1 MFEVYEN
8 NTILDPTSEIQDF
21 ACYGYDLQ
29 TMNIQGTCSPLSG
42 SQGTASVNSPISTA
56 MSPFQATDFI
66 SLNDATVFEV
76 PYLTI
81 LEQPVE
87 KFRFRYKSEMVGTHG
102 SLVGSNSNSNRH
114 KNAPTVQLHNFMETA
129 IIQCTL
135 VTSNEGQRI
144 PHAHRLVHRDGGM
157 DYDDPHY
164 VKVSADTGYT
174 ATFHGMAIIHTAKKY
189 VKDELIKKMRREAL
203 QKKKS
208 TNINATLS
216 TREDTQIKSDAE
228 CHQKHVNLNSVA
240 LCFQAFILDEHE
252 NMIPLTEPVYSNAIN
267 NLKSALTG
275 ELKICRLDKHTSS
288 VEGDE
293 EIFILV
299 EKVQKRNIKI
309 KFFELNEDDCEI
321 WSAYGRFSE
330 LDVHHQY
337 AIVFRTPPYRD
348 CNITSPKEVFIQ
360 LERGSDGGCSDP
372 KKFIY
377 KPSDK
382 IIGRK
387 RQRMSHSGSSELS
400 YIQPTSNHTSF
411 ESISEILNGNSQEI
425 SKELKEIL
433 SEGVT
438 SPLNKDFLDNID
450 FDKYLL
456 HISNGDENALVF
468 DGSSTMQ
475 HQDDIMFARNTLIEI
490 MQCMKKDV
498 KGVKEHIQKLLKVR
512 STYGDSPL
520 HAALRYDQRDIVK
533 YFLLLLSTNKD
544 CKTLV
549 NSQNSSGK
557 TPLHYAVLQ
566 NRPGITKALLIL
578 GADPNRTDEHGFSP
592 LHVAVKNRED
602 AVCVDVLL
610 SEKGTN
616 IEVYNDAGWTP
627 LHLAAQAGSYDAV
640 CSLHRAGANVNS
652 TDMSYGRTALHVA
665 VEGGHKNI
673 VEYLLKKTN
682 ISVNKRNFSGNT
694 ALHTAV
700 VYTGTR
706 ANELCALLI
715 QHGADPHIQNH
726 NRDSNDVGAK
736 DESCINVKVEAD
748 LDDENTEK
756 TIGQSSFDLAM
767 NKPDILQLLNVQSEE
782 TTKAVCSV
790 ATKLE
795 LKDEVSEISL
805 LNNEHK
811 QKLSILLDKT
821 QGWLKLAKHL
831 NIEHL
836 LRTFQHSS
844 SPSLILLNYIDVDAS
859 VTLMDVQTM
868 LSEIGEEEAADYI
881 NEILSI
887 CS

>member
-1 MFEVYEN
+1 MHYF
-8 NTILDPTSEIQDF
+8 F
-21 ACYGYDLQ
+21 KDLQ

-372 KKFIY
+372 KK
-377 KPSDK
+377 
-382 IIGRK
+382 K

-498 KGVKEHIQKLLKVR
+498 KGVKEHIQKLL
-512 STYGDSPL
+512 
-520 HAALRYDQRDIVK
+520 
-533 YFLLLLSTNKD
+533 
-544 CKTLV
+544 
-549 NSQNSSGK
+549 K

-767 NKPDILQLLNVQSEE
+767 NKPDE